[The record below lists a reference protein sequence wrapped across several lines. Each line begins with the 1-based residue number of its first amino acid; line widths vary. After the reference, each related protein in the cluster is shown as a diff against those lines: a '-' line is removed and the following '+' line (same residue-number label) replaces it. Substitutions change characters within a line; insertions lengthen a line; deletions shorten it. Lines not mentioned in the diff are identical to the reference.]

1 MTDADRSTGGA
12 GLFERLRGLLG
23 LQAASARDDIEEA
36 LADSESQTEFTAK
49 ERVILRNVL
58 ALHDVRV
65 EDVMAPR
72 ADVVA
77 LSLDA
82 TVAEA
87 LGVFR
92 TSGHSRLPVYHE
104 TLDDPR
110 GMIHVRDF
118 LDFLAAHPA
127 FGLIAA
133 DGAAAGA
140 AFDMKTPLSQTPL
153 VRGVLFAP
161 PSMPALDL
169 LARMQ
174 ASHIHIALVIDEYG
188 GTDGLVSMED
198 IVEKIVGDI
207 EDEHD
212 EAESEQI
219 ALGPD
224 GKFTVEA
231 RAPLDEV
238 TKAVNF
244 DTSEIEGID
253 DIDTLGGLVAAIAG
267 RVPARGE
274 IVIGP
279 QGFEFEV
286 LDADPRR
293 IKRVRIHPPVEA
305 AKAVDTANESA

>member
-1 MTDADRSTGGA
+1 MSDADRSSS
-12 GLFERLRGLLG
+12 LFERLRGLLG
-23 LQAASARDDIEEA
+23 LHAASARDDIEEA
-36 LADSESQTEFTAK
+36 LADSGSQTDFTAK
-49 ERVILRNVL
+49 ERVILQNVL

-77 LSLDA
+77 LSLDS
-82 TVAEA
+82 TMAEA
-87 LGVFR
+87 LGAFR
-92 TSGHSRLPVYHE
+92 TAGHSRLPVYQE

-110 GMIHVRDF
+110 GMIHIRDF

-133 DGAAAGA
+133 DGAASPAK
-140 AFDMKTPLSQTPL
+140 AFDMNTPLSQTSL

-174 ASHIHIALVIDEYG
+174 ANHIHIALVIDEYG

-212 EAESEQI
+212 EAEGEQI
-219 ALGPD
+219 ARSPD

-238 TKAVNF
+238 TSAIGL
-244 DTSEIEGID
+244 DLSEMEGVD
-253 DIDTLGGLVAAIAG
+253 DIDTIGGLVASIAG

-293 IKRVRIHPPVEA
+293 VKRVRIHPPVET
-305 AKAVDTANESA
+305 AKAVDAADETA